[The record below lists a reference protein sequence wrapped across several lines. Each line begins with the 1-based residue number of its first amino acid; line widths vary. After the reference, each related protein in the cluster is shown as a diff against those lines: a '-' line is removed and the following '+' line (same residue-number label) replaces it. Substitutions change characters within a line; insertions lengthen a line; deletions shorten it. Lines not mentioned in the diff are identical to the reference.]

1 MHFLLMPFIAVGF
14 TSKILSKRLFKN
26 NSAYEE
32 QLQYDYIFATIVNSI
47 NLEDELDENKKIWK
61 NKIFSR

>member
-1 MHFLLMPFIAVGF
+1 MHLLLLPFVAVGF
-14 TSKILSKRLFKN
+14 TSKFLSKRLVKN

-47 NLEDELDENKKIWK
+47 NLEDEFDDNKQIWK
-61 NKIFSR
+61 TKIFFR

>member
-1 MHFLLMPFIAVGF
+1 MHLLLLPFVAVGF
-14 TSKILSKRLFKN
+14 TSKFLSKRLVKN

-47 NLEDELDENKKIWK
+47 NLEDEFDDNKQIWK
-61 NKIFSR
+61 NKIFFR